1 MVRKYFLNSVN
12 NAAVTTC
19 SGNPFHK
26 DTTRLQQSFLAK
38 SSLKA
43 FFCKFESM
51 SSGYNMLIIIS
62 VMIR

>member
-1 MVRKYFLNSVN
+1 MVRKYLLNSVSE
-12 NAAVTTC
+12 AAVATC

-43 FFCKFESM
+43 FC
-51 SSGYNMLIIIS
+51 L
-62 VMIR
+62 